1 MNVREYLQR
10 SPVVVQPDE
19 TIESA
24 ARTMAREG
32 VGTLIVADHGRL
44 VGIVTDRDLVLRALA
59 TRTPLDARIDSVMSM
74 NVVAVDA
81 DSDVRDA
88 LRAFSHHAVRR
99 LPVLDGDTIVG
110 LVSVD
115 EMTIVLAEE
124 FGELVK
130 GLTAQ
135 LMFPHAADPVP
146 VPAKVG

>member
-74 NVVAVDA
+74 DVVAVDA

-88 LRAFSHHAVRR
+88 LRAFSRHAVRR

-124 FGELVK
+124 FGEIVK

-135 LMFPHAADPVP
+135 SLFPHAADLAP